1 MRWSPLFAISTILA
15 VTSIFEGVV
24 SAPVRF
30 GDGARAAIGS
40 GVNILQDSVKVTLGP
55 KGEL

>member
-24 SAPVRF
+24 SAPV
-30 GDGARAAIGS
+30 GDEAARAAIKS
-40 GVNILQDSVKVTLGP
+40 GANILQNHVKVTLGP
-55 KGEL
+55 KGES